1 MSIPARPLPRRNPQC
16 RVVAVSSGTLRD
28 AGAGNAVSAVRA
40 IIVIGIS
47 AFFFG
52 FTTPPM
58 FANPPWPYTGI
69 TLDNATSA
77 VTVDRGSPAYRAGLR
92 SGDVISCLDV
102 RAYNMIAAVPHVAY
116 DGLPIRLCVR
126 RGGVWQPVSL
136 AAEQRPPPGMAYIS
150 PWLAALRALVYLIYL
165 IVGCALVI
173 ARPSI
178 MSWLLFAYCVGA
190 APFTGVA
197 DGASLSSGQFTA
209 LFLLMTIDSSSVAGA
224 LALFALVVPE
234 RAPPRGWR
242 RAAFVAIAAATA
254 ASAVAAVVTILRHDY
269 TSSFGQWSSATL
281 TTITVLIVIARL
293 ATMQRSERAR
303 FGWAA
308 FAIIF
313 GVIDNSLRTGVLS
326 GSTFWVNVISFTAA
340 YLTVIMP
347 LSLMY
352 AILRRHV
359 IDVRFVLSR
368 GVVYAAITTIV
379 VGLIGFVDWLT
390 SAYLHE
396 ARAAMAVDAA
406 VTIALGFVLHRTYGW
421 VEDAV
426 DLLIFRHKHDAEAYL
441 RRVARTL
448 SFAEHEEA
456 IDRALVHDPY
466 EKLEL
471 SAAALFRAQGSRFAA
486 TRAEGWNAEETPV
499 FDRNDDVVRFLLAER
514 SRIVIADLRVY
525 VAESFRHL
533 GAAPAVAIPIF
544 GRNRLTAFALY
555 GLHRDGTRLDPDEVG
570 VLEHL
575 CEAAAQAYTSV
586 ELTRYEGLAPGS
598 LAVETL

>member
-1 MSIPARPLPRRNPQC
+1 MSAWRA
-16 RVVAVSSGTLRD
+16 VVA
-28 AGAGNAVSAVRA
+28 
-40 IIVIGIS
+40 IGIA

-69 TLDNATSA
+69 TLGNATNA

-92 SGDVISCLDV
+92 TGDHISCLDP
-102 RAYNMIAAVPHVAY
+102 RAYNVIAAVPHAVD
-116 DGLPIRLCVR
+116 DGLPIHFCVR
-126 RGGVWQPVSL
+126 RGGVWQSVSIL
-136 AAEQRPPPGMAYIS
+136 PQRRPPAGMAYIS
-150 PWLAALRALVYLIYL
+150 PWLAALRALVYLTYL

-173 ARPSI
+173 ARPSL
-178 MSWLLFAYCVGA
+178 MSWLLFAYCIGT

-197 DGASLSSGQFTA
+197 DGALLSSGQFTA
-209 LFLLMTIDSSSVAGA
+209 LLLLMNIDSSSIAGA

-242 RAAFVAIAAATA
+242 GVTFTVVAAAMVLSA
-254 ASAVAAVVTILRHDY
+254 IGAVAVILRHDY
-269 TSSFGQWSSATL
+269 TSPFGQWSSGIFTL
-281 TTITVLIVIARL
+281 VTVLIVIARL

-303 FGWAA
+303 FAWAA

-313 GVIDNSLRTGVLS
+313 GVVDNSLRTGVLS
-326 GSTFWVNVISFTAA
+326 GSTFWVDVISFTAA

-347 LSLMY
+347 LALMY

-379 VGLIGFVDWLT
+379 VGLIGVVDWLT

-456 IDRALVHDPY
+456 VDRALVHDPH

-471 SAAALFRAQGSRFAA
+471 SAAALFRAQGSRFTA
-486 TRAEGWNAEETPV
+486 TRAEGWKADQTPA
-499 FDRNDDVVRFLLAER
+499 FDRDDDVVRFMLAER
-514 SRIVIADLRVY
+514 SRILIADLRAY
-525 VAESFRHL
+525 VAEPFRHL

-544 GRNRLTAFALY
+544 ARNRLTAFALY
-555 GLHRDGTRLDPDEVG
+555 GLHRDGTRLDPDEIG
-570 VLEHL
+570 ILEHM

-586 ELTRYEGLAPGS
+586 ELARYEGLAPS
-598 LAVETL
+598 PLAVETL